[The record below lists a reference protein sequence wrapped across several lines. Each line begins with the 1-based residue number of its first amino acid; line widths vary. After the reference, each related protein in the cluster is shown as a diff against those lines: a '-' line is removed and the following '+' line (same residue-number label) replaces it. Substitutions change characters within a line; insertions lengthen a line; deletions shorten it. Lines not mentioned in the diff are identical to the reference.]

1 METLKLYLAEAGSYM
16 HKDYLFR
23 VSLKAVIRND
33 RGELLIVKEKG
44 HRKWSLPGGGLDW
57 GETYEQAMRRE
68 LYEEVGYAGEFTMKL
83 IAADDAKPL
92 KNRPVDTR
100 QVRLI
105 YEIIPENYE
114 FIVGKESDDIAW
126 VNASSLDS
134 PDQRYSALVYTY
146 VI

>member
-1 METLKLYLAEAGSYM
+1 MNR
-16 HKDYLFR
+16 DYLFR

-33 RGELLIVKEKG
+33 KGELLIVKEKG

-57 GETYEQAMRRE
+57 GETFEQAMKRE
-68 LYEEVGYAGEFTMKL
+68 LYEEVGYTGEFTMKL

-92 KNRPVDTR
+92 KNRLVDTR

-105 YEIIPENYE
+105 YEITPENYD
-114 FIVGKESDDIAW
+114 FTVGKESDDIAW
-126 VNASSLDS
+126 MNAEIAENTEE
-134 PDQRYSALVYTY
+134 RYSALVYTY

>member
-1 METLKLYLAEAGSYM
+1 MS
-16 HKDYLFR
+16 HNDFLFR

-57 GETYEQAMRRE
+57 GETYEQAMKRE
-68 LYEEVGYAGEFTMKL
+68 LYEEVGYTGEFTMKL
-83 IAADDAKPL
+83 IAADDARPL

-105 YEIIPENYE
+105 YEIVPEDYA
-114 FIVGKESDDIAW
+114 FSVGEESEAIAW
-126 VNASSLDS
+126 ARTDSLNEAEE
-134 PDQRYSALVYTY
+134 RYSRLVYTY
-146 VI
+146 IQ